1 MLSFVWPW
9 FYLILPLPFL
19 YRKLRRSANSE
30 SPYLESTILLS
41 IAETQNRL
49 VSSTSQRRLLILLLI
64 IAWLSLVTAIARPVN
79 IGDPV
84 ALPTTGRDILL
95 AVDISGSMEREDMI
109 INGRQVNRL
118 YAVKSVVSEF
128 VNTREGDRLGL
139 ILFGERAYL
148 QTPLTFDTKTLQDL
162 LIEAQIG
169 FAGNGTAIGDA
180 IGLSVKKLKERPDSS
195 RVLILLTDGSNT
207 AGVLSPSEASDIAK
221 KAKVKIYTIGIGD
234 GRQRNQGLFGQTLV
248 NQNNDLDE
256 RTLTAIADLTGG
268 KYFRARDPRELRS
281 IYDQLNKLEPIDQD
295 EELLRPITSLFHWPL
310 ALFLTCSLLIILIRL
325 FSDKKK
331 GTC

>member
-64 IAWLSLVTAIARPVN
+64 TAWLSLVTAIARPVN

-180 IGLSVKKLKERPDSS
+180 IGLSVKKLKERPDSN

-234 GRQRNQGLFGQTLV
+234 GRQRNQVLFGQTLV

-325 FSDKKK
+325 FSDKKS
-331 GTC
+331 

>member
-148 QTPLTFDTKTLQDL
+148 QTPLTFDTKTLRDL

-180 IGLSVKKLKERPDSS
+180 IGLSVKKLKERPDSN

-256 RTLTAIADLTGG
+256 RTLTGIADLTGG

-325 FSDKKK
+325 FSDKKS
-331 GTC
+331 

>member
-9 FYLILPLPFL
+9 FYLILPLPIL

-64 IAWLSLVTAIARPVN
+64 IAWLSLVTAMARPVN

-118 YAVKSVVSEF
+118 YAVKSVVGEF

-207 AGVLSPSEASDIAK
+207 AGILSPSEASEIAK

-325 FSDKKK
+325 FSDKKS
-331 GTC
+331 

>member
-180 IGLSVKKLKERPDSS
+180 IGLSVKKLKERPDSN

-268 KYFRARDPRELRS
+268 KYFRARDPGELRS

-325 FSDKKK
+325 FSDKKS
-331 GTC
+331 

>member
-9 FYLILPLPFL
+9 FYLVLPLPFL

-49 VSSTSQRRLLILLLI
+49 VSSTSRRRLLILLLI

-95 AVDISGSMEREDMI
+95 AVNISGSMEREDMI

-180 IGLSVKKLKERPDSS
+180 IGLSVKKLKERPDSN

-325 FSDKKK
+325 FSDKKS
-331 GTC
+331 

>member
-118 YAVKSVVSEF
+118 YAVKSVVGEF
-128 VNTREGDRLGL
+128 VNKREGDRLGL

-148 QTPLTFDTKTLQDL
+148 QTPLTFDTKTLRDL

-180 IGLSVKKLKERPDSS
+180 IGLSVKKLKERPDSN

-325 FSDKKK
+325 FSDKKS
-331 GTC
+331 

>member
-64 IAWLSLVTAIARPVN
+64 IAWFSLVTAIARPVN

-180 IGLSVKKLKERPDSS
+180 IGLSVKKLKERPDSN

-325 FSDKKK
+325 FSDKKS
-331 GTC
+331 

>member
-148 QTPLTFDTKTLQDL
+148 QTPLTFDIKTLQDL

-180 IGLSVKKLKERPDSS
+180 IGLSVKKLKERPDSN

-281 IYDQLNKLEPIDQD
+281 IYDQLNKLEPIEQD

-325 FSDKKK
+325 FSDKKS
-331 GTC
+331 

>member
-64 IAWLSLVTAIARPVN
+64 IACLSLVTAIARPVN

-118 YAVKSVVSEF
+118 YAVKSVVGEF

-180 IGLSVKKLKERPDSS
+180 IGLVVKKLKERPDSN

-325 FSDKKK
+325 FSDKK
-331 GTC
+331 T

>member
-118 YAVKSVVSEF
+118 YAVKSVVGEF

-148 QTPLTFDTKTLQDL
+148 QTPLTFDTKTLRDL

-180 IGLSVKKLKERPDSS
+180 IGLSVKKLKERPDSN

-234 GRQRNQGLFGQTLV
+234 GRQRNQSLFGQTLV

-325 FSDKKK
+325 FSDKKS
-331 GTC
+331 

>member
-118 YAVKSVVSEF
+118 YAVKSVVGEF

-169 FAGNGTAIGDA
+169 FVGNGTAIGDA
-180 IGLSVKKLKERPDSS
+180 IGLSVKKLKERPDSN

-234 GRQRNQGLFGQTLV
+234 GRQRNQSLFGQTLV

-310 ALFLTCSLLIILIRL
+310 ALFLTCSL
-325 FSDKKK
+325 
-331 GTC
+331 

>member
-30 SPYLESTILLS
+30 SPYLESAILLS

-180 IGLSVKKLKERPDSS
+180 IGLSVKKLKERPDSN

-234 GRQRNQGLFGQTLV
+234 GRQRNQVLFGQTLV

-325 FSDKKK
+325 FSDKKS
-331 GTC
+331 

>member
-49 VSSTSQRRLLILLLI
+49 VNSTSQRRLLILLLI

-79 IGDPV
+79 ISDPV

-118 YAVKSVVSEF
+118 YAVKSVVGEF

-148 QTPLTFDTKTLQDL
+148 QTPLTFDTKTLRDL

-180 IGLSVKKLKERPDSS
+180 IGLSVKKLKERPDSN

-325 FSDKKK
+325 FSDKKS
-331 GTC
+331 

>member
-9 FYLILPLPFL
+9 FYLILPLPIL
-19 YRKLRRSANSE
+19 YRKLRRSANTE

-41 IAETQNRL
+41 IAQTQNRL

-325 FSDKKK
+325 FSDKKS
-331 GTC
+331 

>member
-19 YRKLRRSANSE
+19 YRKLRTSANSE

-49 VSSTSQRRLLILLLI
+49 VSSTSQRRLLILLLV

-180 IGLSVKKLKERPDSS
+180 IGLSVKKLKERPDSN

-325 FSDKKK
+325 FSDKKS
-331 GTC
+331 

>member
-148 QTPLTFDTKTLQDL
+148 QTPLTFDTKTLRDL

-180 IGLSVKKLKERPDSS
+180 IGLSVKKLKERPDSN

-268 KYFRARDPRELRS
+268 EYFRARDPRELRS

-325 FSDKKK
+325 FSDKKS
-331 GTC
+331 

>member
-9 FYLILPLPFL
+9 FYLILPLPIL

-207 AGVLSPSEASDIAK
+207 AGILSPSEASEIAK

-325 FSDKKK
+325 FSDKKS
-331 GTC
+331 

>member
-180 IGLSVKKLKERPDSS
+180 IGLSVKKLKERPDSN

-234 GRQRNQGLFGQTLV
+234 GRQRNQVLFGQTLV

-281 IYDQLNKLEPIDQD
+281 IYDQLNKLDPIAQ
-295 EELLRPITSLFHWPL
+295 EEE
-310 ALFLTCSLLIILIRL
+310 
-325 FSDKKK
+325 
-331 GTC
+331 

>member
-49 VSSTSQRRLLILLLI
+49 VSSTSQRSLLILLLI

-180 IGLSVKKLKERPDSS
+180 IGLSVKKLKERPDSN

-234 GRQRNQGLFGQTLV
+234 GRQRNQVLFGQTLV

-325 FSDKKK
+325 FSDKKS
-331 GTC
+331 

>member
-148 QTPLTFDTKTLQDL
+148 QTPLTFDTKTLRDL

-180 IGLSVKKLKERPDSS
+180 IGLSVKKLKERPDSN

-234 GRQRNQGLFGQTLV
+234 GRQRNQVLFGQTLV

-310 ALFLTCSLLIILIRL
+310 ALFLTCSLLIILIHL
-325 FSDKKK
+325 FSDKKS
-331 GTC
+331 

>member
-9 FYLILPLPFL
+9 FYLILPLPIL
-19 YRKLRRSANSE
+19 YRKLRGSANSE

-180 IGLSVKKLKERPDSS
+180 IGLSVKKLKERPDSN

-207 AGVLSPSEASDIAK
+207 AGILSPSEASEIAK

-325 FSDKKK
+325 FSDKKS
-331 GTC
+331 

>member
-180 IGLSVKKLKERPDSS
+180 IGLSVKKLKERPDSN

-234 GRQRNQGLFGQTLV
+234 GRQRNQVLFGQTLV

-325 FSDKKK
+325 FSDKKN
-331 GTC
+331 

>member
-9 FYLILPLPFL
+9 FYLILPLPIL

-148 QTPLTFDTKTLQDL
+148 QTPLPFDTKTLRDL

-180 IGLSVKKLKERPDSS
+180 IGLSVKKLKERPDSN

-234 GRQRNQGLFGQTLV
+234 GRQRNQVLFGQTLV

-325 FSDKKK
+325 FSDKKS
-331 GTC
+331 

>member
-180 IGLSVKKLKERPDSS
+180 IGLSVKKLKERPDSN

-234 GRQRNQGLFGQTLV
+234 GRQRNQVLFGQTLV

-281 IYDQLNKLEPIDQD
+281 IYDQLNKLEPIEQD

-325 FSDKKK
+325 FSDKKS
-331 GTC
+331 

>member
-148 QTPLTFDTKTLQDL
+148 QTPLTFDSKTLQDL

-180 IGLSVKKLKERPDSS
+180 IGLSVKKLKERPDSN

-234 GRQRNQGLFGQTLV
+234 GRQRNQVLFGQTLV

-325 FSDKKK
+325 FSDKKS
-331 GTC
+331 

>member
-41 IAETQNRL
+41 IAETQNGL

-180 IGLSVKKLKERPDSS
+180 IGLSVKKLKERPDSN

-325 FSDKKK
+325 FSDKKS
-331 GTC
+331 

>member
-79 IGDPV
+79 IGNPV

-180 IGLSVKKLKERPDSS
+180 IGLSVKKLKERPDSN

-234 GRQRNQGLFGQTLV
+234 GRQRNQVLFGQTLV

-325 FSDKKK
+325 FSDKKS
-331 GTC
+331 

>member
-9 FYLILPLPFL
+9 FYLILPLPIL
-19 YRKLRRSANSE
+19 YRKFRRSANSE

-118 YAVKSVVSEF
+118 YAVKSVVGEF

-207 AGVLSPSEASDIAK
+207 AGVLSPSEASEIAK

-325 FSDKKK
+325 FSDKKS
-331 GTC
+331 

>member
-148 QTPLTFDTKTLQDL
+148 QTPLTFDTKTLRDL

-180 IGLSVKKLKERPDSS
+180 IGLSVKTLKERPDSN

-325 FSDKKK
+325 FSDKKS
-331 GTC
+331 

>member
-148 QTPLTFDTKTLQDL
+148 QTPLTFDTKTLRDL

-180 IGLSVKKLKERPDSS
+180 IGLSVKKLKERPDSN

-207 AGVLSPSEASDIAK
+207 AGVLSLSEASDIAK

-281 IYDQLNKLEPIDQD
+281 IYDQLNKLEHIDQD

-325 FSDKKK
+325 FSDKKS
-331 GTC
+331 

>member
-95 AVDISGSMEREDMI
+95 AVDITGSMEREDMI

-180 IGLSVKKLKERPDSS
+180 IGLSVKKLKERPDSN

-234 GRQRNQGLFGQTLV
+234 GRQRNQVLFGQTLV

-325 FSDKKK
+325 FSDKKS
-331 GTC
+331 

>member
-64 IAWLSLVTAIARPVN
+64 VAWLSLVTAIARPVN

-180 IGLSVKKLKERPDSS
+180 IGLSVKKLKERPDSN

-234 GRQRNQGLFGQTLV
+234 GRQRNQVLFGQTLV

-325 FSDKKK
+325 FSDKKS
-331 GTC
+331 

>member
-9 FYLILPLPFL
+9 FFLILPLPIL
-19 YRKLRRSANSE
+19 YRKLRRSVNSE
-30 SPYLESTILLS
+30 SPYLESTSLLS

-49 VSSTSQRRLLILLLI
+49 VSSTSQKRLLILLLV
-64 IAWLSLVTAIARPVN
+64 IAWLSLVTAITRPIN

-84 ALPTTGRDILL
+84 ALPSTGRDILL

-118 YAVKSVVSEF
+118 YAVKSVVGDF
-128 VNTREGDRLGL
+128 VSKREGDRLGL

-180 IGLSVKKLKERPDSS
+180 IGLSIKKLKERSDSS
-195 RVLILLTDGSNT
+195 RILILLTDGSNT
-207 AGVLSPSEASDIAK
+207 AGILSPSEASEIAK
-221 KAKVKIYTIGIGD
+221 KAEVKIYTIGIGD

-281 IYDQLNKLEPIDQD
+281 IYDQLNTLEPIDQD

-310 ALFLTCSLLIILIRL
+310 ALFLTCSLLIMLIRL
-325 FSDKKK
+325 FSDKKS
-331 GTC
+331 

>member
-180 IGLSVKKLKERPDSS
+180 IGLSVKKLKERPDSN

-268 KYFRARDPRELRS
+268 KYFRAKDPRELRS

-325 FSDKKK
+325 FSDKKS
-331 GTC
+331 

>member
-1 MLSFVWPW
+1 MLSFIWPW

-109 INGRQVNRL
+109 INGKQVNRL

-180 IGLSVKKLKERPDSS
+180 IGLSVKKLKERPDSN

-234 GRQRNQGLFGQTLV
+234 GRQRNQVLFGQTLV
-248 NQNNDLDE
+248 NKNNDLDE
-256 RTLTAIADLTGG
+256 RTLVAIADLTGG
-268 KYFRARDPRELRS
+268 KYFRARDPRELRT

-325 FSDKKK
+325 FSDKKS
-331 GTC
+331 

>member
-19 YRKLRRSANSE
+19 YRKLRRSTNSE

-118 YAVKSVVSEF
+118 YAVKSVVGEF

-180 IGLSVKKLKERPDSS
+180 IGLSVKKLKERPDSN

-325 FSDKKK
+325 FSDKKS
-331 GTC
+331 